1 MGEISLKLNGKL
13 ETKDVADNTLLI
25 DFIREHVGLTGT
37 HVGCDTSQCGA
48 CVIHLDGVSVK
59 ACTMLAKQAE
69 GSEIVTIEGLA
80 DGDELHPMQQAF
92 HENHGL
98 QCGFC
103 TPGMVMSAVEM
114 VTKNKNISE
123 DEIRKWASDTTITDG
138 VEFASTLGTIMPVF
152 SSPLLQYMIKQ
163 LPFSSIMKILLRHPR
178 KDRKMI
184 FIAMYFGNPSKKI
197 PFLGIKNYVDEIL
210 KLEKLFSDGRT
221 FFYDTFSHVDI
232 NLMCVFNRLTDLG
245 LEKTVSYKTPF
256 IFKYWNNLKS
266 RKSYKDGI
274 LDYYTDKEKE
284 LLTEFYQNND
294 SSVLEAI
301 IEEIDKRI

>member
-1 MGEISLKLNGKL
+1 MSNPNITLYHANWSFCSQMVRVALLEKDFSFNKCHIKLCDQYPEGENID
-13 ETKDVADNTLLI
+13 KDYLAINPLGTVPAIKI
-25 DFIREHVGLTGT
+25 DENII
-37 HVGCDTSQCGA
+37 C
-48 CVIHLDGVSVK
+48 
-59 ACTMLAKQAE
+59 
-69 GSEIVTIEGLA
+69 GSEEIIYQLDKIDSNNTHSLYPNNI
-80 DGDELHPMQQAF
+80 DEA
-92 HENHGL
+92 
-98 QCGFC
+98 
-103 TPGMVMSAVEM
+103 
-114 VTKNKNISE
+114 
-123 DEIRKWASDTTITDG
+123 EIRKWASDTTITDG

-256 IFKYWNNLKS
+256 IYKYWNNLKS

>member
-1 MGEISLKLNGKL
+1 MSNPNITLYHANWSFCSQMVRVALLEKDFSFNKCHIKLCDQYPEGENID
-13 ETKDVADNTLLI
+13 KDFLAINPLGTVPAIKI
-25 DFIREHVGLTGT
+25 DENIV
-37 HVGCDTSQCGA
+37 C
-48 CVIHLDGVSVK
+48 
-59 ACTMLAKQAE
+59 
-69 GSEIVTIEGLA
+69 GSEEIIYQLDKIDSNNTHSLYPNNI
-80 DGDELHPMQQAF
+80 DEA
-92 HENHGL
+92 
-98 QCGFC
+98 
-103 TPGMVMSAVEM
+103 
-114 VTKNKNISE
+114 
-123 DEIRKWASDTTITDG
+123 EIRKWASDTTITDG

-284 LLTEFYQNND
+284 LLSEFYKNND